1 MSVISFFPMPC
12 NVILQFAIAFI
23 IVLHPGCSNLTHPK
37 HFTLQSTAP
46 DIAPESACIKV
57 HGKVLGAITPNSKVF
72 LFQTPSLNYSIVM
85 GTIKKGYPIGCTYVN
100 ESQGFAFDCLPTGM
114 YAFVVPTA
122 SYNGF
127 VGSPLPYEFDC
138 PNVSIKIAF
147 QGGDMHYAVGAF
159 SIEKPQNRSDSDCND
174 NPFLCQTIRGGFY
187 RKCPLEGK

>member
-1 MSVISFFPMPC
+1 
-12 NVILQFAIAFI
+12 
-23 IVLHPGCSNLTHPK
+23 
-37 HFTLQSTAP
+37 LQSTAP
-46 DIAPESACIKV
+46 DTVSESACIKV

-72 LFQTPSLNYSIVM
+72 LFQTHSLNYSIVM
-85 GTIKKGYPIGCTYVN
+85 GTVRYGYPIGCSYVN
-100 ESQGFAFDCLPTGM
+100 ESQGFTFDCLPTGM

-159 SIEKPQNRSDSDCND
+159 SIEKPQNRNDSDCND
-174 NPFLCQTIRGGFY
+174 NPFLCRTIRGGFY